1 MDDPRG
7 GSSPPAA
14 GAMAEAITAAVHHGE
29 KKHRIQRELEANLEY
44 IRRTLGAGETFD
56 LLIKPSRFAGRD
68 AVLVGIDGLVK
79 TDVLLRIMQALAVF
93 KPDAPAQED
102 ERLWFTQVF
111 VEGIGFIE
119 VDPAETLD
127 DVIDKVL
134 MGPVALLV
142 DGLDHAFVI
151 DVRTY
156 PGRGIQE
163 PALEKVLRGPHDGFT
178 ETLVHNTALIRR
190 RLRDPQFRAEVLR
203 LGRRSKT
210 DVALVYLKDVANPEL
225 VKLVRERLK
234 EVDTDAIPMAES
246 AVVEHLMGPRRWWN
260 PFPLVRFTERPDVA
274 AVHLIEGHV
283 LVLVDTSPSAIILPT
298 TLFHHLQH
306 AEEFHENAT
315 VGTWA
320 RLIRYAGVLLSWLGP
335 PLWVA
340 LVLDKGQLTGLPDQL
355 VRILGPRK
363 PAGIGLEW
371 QFILGEVGIELIRL
385 ALIHTPEALS
395 TSLGIIGAVLIGQ
408 LAVEVGLFTNEAILY
423 IALAALGTFA
433 TPSVELAQAFRLLR
447 VVLLILA
454 GSLGIPGFL
463 IGLLLSFVLML
474 NTRSFGVPYLWPL
487 VPFDGKVLVR
497 MLLRQPMTV
506 RVARD
511 RTFPRPVR
519 EGEEAGGTQPA

>member
-1 MDDPRG
+1 
-7 GSSPPAA
+7 
-14 GAMAEAITAAVHHGE
+14 MAEVAESTAQPSGKRV
-29 KKHRIQRELEANLEY
+29 IQKELAANLEY
-44 IRRTLGAGETFD
+44 LRHALGAGESFD
-56 LLIKPSRFAGRD
+56 VVIKPSRFAGRD

-79 TDVLLRIMQALAVF
+79 TDELLRIMQALAVF
-93 KPDAPAQED
+93 RPDTASREESQ
-102 ERLWFTQVF
+102 LFFTQLF
-111 VEGIGFIE
+111 VEGLGYLE

-127 DVIDKVL
+127 DVVDRVL
-134 MGPVALLV
+134 CGPVALLV
-142 DGLDHAFVI
+142 DGLDRAYII

-190 RLRDPQFRAEVLR
+190 RLRDPQLRVEVLQ

-210 DVALVYLKDVANPEL
+210 DVALVYIKDVADLSL
-225 VKLVRERLK
+225 VERVRAQLRAM
-234 EVDTDAIPMAES
+234 DTDAIPMAES
-246 AVVEHLMGPRRWWN
+246 AVVEHLTGPRRWWN
-260 PFPLVRFTERPDVA
+260 PFPTVRFTERPDVA
-274 AVHLIEGHV
+274 AVHLIEGH
-283 LVLVDTSPSAIILPT
+283 LLILVDTSPSAIILPT

-320 RLIRYAGVLLSWLGP
+320 RLVRYAGVFLAWIGP

-340 LVLDKGQLTGLPDQL
+340 LVLDKDRLGATATHWLN
-355 VRILGPRK
+355 ILGPRN

-371 QFILGEVGIELIRL
+371 QFVLGEFGIELIRL

-433 TPSVELAQAFRLLR
+433 TPSVELAQAVRLVR

-454 GSLGIPGFL
+454 GAWGLA
-463 IGLLLSFVLML
+463 GLLAGLLASLLLLL
-474 NTRSFGVPYLWPL
+474 NTRSFRVPYLWPL
-487 VPFDGKVLVR
+487 VPFDGRVLAR
-497 MLLRQPMTV
+497 MLLRQPTTAH
-506 RVARD
+506 VARD
-511 RTFPRPVR
+511 RTFP
-519 EGEEAGGTQPA
+519 APAADRFPGHQAT

>member
-1 MDDPRG
+1 MRAPA
-7 GSSPPAA
+7 GSSAPAPA
-14 GAMAEAITAAVHHGE
+14 GMAEATTEAVHHGE
-29 KKHRIQRELEANLEY
+29 QKHRIRRELEANLQ
-44 IRRTLGAGETFD
+44 ILRRVLGVGETFD
-56 LLIKPSRFAGRD
+56 VLVKPSRFAGRD

-79 TDVLLRIMQALAVF
+79 AEVLLRIMQALAVF
-93 KPDAPAQED
+93 KPDPSAEED
-102 ERLWFTQVF
+102 ARLWFTQVF
-111 VEGIGFIE
+111 VEGMGFIE

-127 DVIDKVL
+127 QVVDKVL

-142 DGLDHAFVI
+142 DGLDHAFII

-156 PGRGIQE
+156 PSRGIQE

-178 ETLVHNTALIRR
+178 ETLVSNTALIRR
-190 RLRDPQFRAEVLR
+190 RLRDPQFRAEILHV
-203 LGRRSKT
+203 GRRSKT
-210 DVALVYLKDVANPEL
+210 DVALVYLKDVANPQ
-225 VKLVRERLK
+225 LVRVVRDRLK
-234 EVDTDAIPMAES
+234 QVDTDAIPMAES
-246 AVVEHLMGPRRWWN
+246 AVVEHLVGPRRWWN

-320 RLIRYAGVLLSWLGP
+320 RLIRYAGVLLSWVGP

-340 LVLDKGQLTGLPDQL
+340 LVLDKERLSGLPAAW
-355 VRILGPRK
+355 VRILGPRQ

-408 LAVEVGLFTNEAILY
+408 LAVQVGLFTNEAILY

-447 VVLLILA
+447 VGLLILA
-454 GSLGIPGFL
+454 GALGIPGFL
-463 IGLLLSFVLML
+463 LGLLASFVLL
-474 NTRSFGVPYLWPL
+474 LGTRSFGVPYLWPL
-487 VPFDGKVLVR
+487 VPFDGRVLARV
-497 MLLRQPMTV
+497 LLRQPMTV
-506 RVARD
+506 RIARD
-511 RTFPRPVR
+511 RTFPRPLPER
-519 EGEEAGGTQPA
+519 EEEAGGAQPA